1 MANEV
6 FVGIDV
12 SKASLDIA
20 LRPSGE
26 RYTIPHSSEGIAE
39 LVDKLAASQASLIR

>member
-1 MANEV
+1 MTS

-12 SKASLDIA
+12 SKPHLDVA

-26 RYTIPHSSEGIAE
+26 RMRVANSEEGIAE
-39 LVDKLAASQASLIR
+39 LN